1 MQVLKNID
9 KTEIF
14 QTCRFSRQMKA
25 VKTQKKKQ
33 SNVKPLVLTSF
44 FDRKI
49 NKLTEYLAFILK
61 TLQVALHVKGVKK
74 MMFSS
79 CFT

>member
-25 VKTQKKKQ
+25 VKTKKKT
-33 SNVKPLVLTSF
+33 SNVKPLILTF
-44 FDRKI
+44 EF
-49 NKLTEYLAFILK
+49 
-61 TLQVALHVKGVKK
+61 
-74 MMFSS
+74 
-79 CFT
+79 